1 MSAGPG
7 LTGTGGGIAAMF
19 GRIAGWYDPLNR
31 LLSFGLDQ
39 RWRQCLAW
47 TAQPGS
53 RHLLLDLAA
62 GTLDV
67 SLALARVHPGTRIAA
82 MDFCLPMLVRGQR
95 KLRSRTP
102 HDASRQTILPAAA
115 DARRLPLP
123 EACADSV
130 TMAFGIRNISPRV
143 EALREMHRVLIP
155 GGRLCIL
162 EFGSGRQRI
171 WKGLYNLYLHRL
183 LPLIGKWSSGDN
195 GAYAYLA
202 ESIAAFPLPER
213 LNEELRS
220 AGFNRVYHVPL
231 TSGVVCLHVAEKPSA
246 GTGGTA

>member
-95 KLRSRTP
+95 KLRSLISQIQLNHCVLNR
-102 HDASRQTILPAAA
+102 I
-115 DARRLPLP
+115 
-123 EACADSV
+123 
-130 TMAFGIRNISPRV
+130 FRNIGYDHHQQSGCAFIRS
-143 EALREMHRVLIP
+143 VLHVDAGILFDLVNP
-155 GGRLCIL
+155 DCITQCL
-162 EFGSGRQRI
+162 NRI
-171 WKGLYNLYLHRL
+171 LGFVGLILDLNRL
-183 LPLIGKWSSGDN
+183 LCFLN
-195 GAYAYLA
+195 LLRL
-202 ESIAAFPLPER
+202 FRLQQHQER
-213 LNEELRS
+213 QQYCRS
-220 AGFNRVYHVPL
+220 NRSDQEGFNEFVF
-231 TSGVVCLHVAEKPSA
+231 
-246 GTGGTA
+246 